1 MLYLLPSCFYCRFT
15 DVSSPSG
22 WQVPF
27 RRCRDDDRTLN
38 VAKLQSPLVD
48 CKDCRN
54 LFHVWPRPSLGFSVS
69 HVFSRGF
76 WATFILQVCRC
87 RICQAR
93 GTRGGD
99 PVEKPRS
106 QPWWNDWTSLLQVVM
121 TPFLQRYM
129 AYMVSLGINFEQA
142 NVANS
147 KVYDLYMF
155 CTICANLTVLIC
167 ILVIARTCQSIYI
180 VPYTGSIIYY
190 RYIQRILSI

>member
-1 MLYLLPSCFYCRFT
+1 MK
-15 DVSSPSG
+15 
-22 WQVPF
+22 
-27 RRCRDDDRTLN
+27 N
-38 VAKLQSPLVD
+38 
-48 CKDCRN
+48 
-54 LFHVWPRPSLGFSVS
+54 
-69 HVFSRGF
+69 
-76 WATFILQVCRC
+76 
-87 RICQAR
+87 
-93 GTRGGD
+93 
-99 PVEKPRS
+99 PRS
-106 QPWWNDWTSLLQVVM
+106 SHRETTVSLLQVVM

-167 ILVIARTCQSIYI
+167 VLVIFCQNMPEYI